1 MKIEI
6 MGEQI
11 TMKTI
16 NIVAFGAVGG
26 AIIEKLGGYDV
37 LLETYIMF
45 IALDYFTG
53 IVKAIYNK
61 NLSSSIGF
69 KGIAKKVL
77 GFVLILMAVQLE
89 KMAGLDVRKMVIIFM
104 VVNEGISI
112 LENLSEF
119 LPIPD
124 QLKSILLSLRGEKND
139 L

>member
-1 MKIEI
+1 
-6 MGEQI
+6 
-11 TMKTI
+11 MKTV
-16 NIVAFGAVGG
+16 NLVAVSSLGG
-26 AIIEKLGGYDV
+26 VVIDRLGGYDV

-61 NLSSSIGF
+61 NLSSAIGF

-77 GFVLILMAVQLE
+77 GFVLIIMAVQLE
-89 KMAGLDVRKMVIIFM
+89 KMAGVDVRKMVIIFM

-119 LPIPD
+119 LPIPN
-124 QLKSILLSLRGEKND
+124 QLKNILLSLRGEKSES